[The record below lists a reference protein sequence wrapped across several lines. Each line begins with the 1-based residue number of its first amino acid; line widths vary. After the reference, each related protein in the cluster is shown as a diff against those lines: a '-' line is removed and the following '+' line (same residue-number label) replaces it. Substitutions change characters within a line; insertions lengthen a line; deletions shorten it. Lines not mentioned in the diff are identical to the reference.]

1 MVVKIG
7 KFERD
12 FVGVIDVWGL
22 IEVIVRKFGEREIEF
37 VREVGVFGREV
48 ERSGEGRV

>member
-1 MVVKIG
+1 MVVKIS
-7 KFERD
+7 KFEWD
-12 FVGVIDVWGL
+12 FVGVINVWGL
-22 IEVIVRKFGEREIEF
+22 IEVIIRKFGEREIEF

>member
-7 KFERD
+7 KFEWD
-12 FVGVIDVWGL
+12 FVWVINVWGL
-22 IEVIVRKFGEREIEF
+22 IEVIIRKFGEREIEF
-37 VREVGVFGREV
+37 VRKVGVFGREV

>member
-1 MVVKIG
+1 MVVKIS
-7 KFERD
+7 KFEWD
-12 FVGVIDVWGL
+12 FVWVINVWGL
-22 IEVIVRKFGEREIEF
+22 IEVIIRKFGEREIEF

>member
-1 MVVKIG
+1 MVVKIS

-12 FVGVIDVWGL
+12 FVGVFNVWG
-22 IEVIVRKFGEREIEF
+22 IVEVIVRKFGEREIEF
-37 VREVGVFGREV
+37 VREIRVFGREV